1 MQARLSNKVPRI
13 FSSACESL
21 EIRWFDR
28 EKSQNGMSS
37 VYLTFFHITYYFLSR
52 TEYRHSN

>member
-28 EKSQNGMSS
+28 EKEPEWNEFC
-37 VYLTFFHITYYFLSR
+37 LFDFLSHYLLFSFKNR
-52 TEYRHSN
+52 ISP